1 MEATIRGN
9 DQDLFNAVGL
19 DIHMCCAGYLGR
31 ELVLSV
37 HVLCGWAQVRTVG
50 W

>member
-1 MEATIRGN
+1 MEASIRGN
-9 DQDLFNAVGL
+9 DQDLFNAVGI
-19 DIHMCCAGYLGR
+19 DIYMCCAGYLGR
-31 ELVLSV
+31 EMVLSV